1 MFYIAK
7 KCLNFWRKNMFINP
21 AFAQATTT
29 AAGSSSM
36 TGMIVQLLLIFA
48 IFYILLIRPQQ
59 KRMKEHEATLNA
71 IKKGDTILTGGGV
84 YGKVVSA
91 NIEQNELQVELAK
104 DVVVKVALAT
114 VRDVVKDEVKPANNN
129 KKSKK

>member
-1 MFYIAK
+1 MLIS
-7 KCLNFWRKNMFINP
+7 P

-29 AAGSSSM
+29 ATAGSSM
-36 TGMIVQLLLIFA
+36 TGMIVQLVLIFA

-59 KRMKEHEATLNA
+59 KRLKEHEAKLNA
-71 IKKGDTILTGGGV
+71 IKKGDTIITGGGI
-84 YGKVVSA
+84 YGTVTVA
-91 NIEQNELQVELAK
+91 NIEQGELQVELAK
-104 DVVVKVALAT
+104 DVIVKVALST

>member
-1 MFYIAK
+1 
-7 KCLNFWRKNMFINP
+7 MFINP
-21 AFAQATTT
+21 AFAQATAS
-29 AAGSSSM
+29 AATGPSM
-36 TGMIVQLLLIFA
+36 TGTIVQLLLIFA

-84 YGKVVSA
+84 YGKVIAA
-91 NIEQNELQVELAK
+91 NIEQNELQVEIAK

>member
-1 MFYIAK
+1 
-7 KCLNFWRKNMFINP
+7 MFINP

-29 AAGSSSM
+29 AAAGSSM

-59 KRMKEHEATLNA
+59 KKMKEHEAKLNA
-71 IKKGDTILTGGGV
+71 IKKGNTIITSGGV
-84 YGKVVSA
+84 YGKVTAA
-91 NIEQNELQVELAK
+91 NIEQGELQVEIAK
-104 DVVVKVALAT
+104 DVIVKVALAT
-114 VRDVVKDEVKPANNN
+114 VRDVVIEDVKPANNN